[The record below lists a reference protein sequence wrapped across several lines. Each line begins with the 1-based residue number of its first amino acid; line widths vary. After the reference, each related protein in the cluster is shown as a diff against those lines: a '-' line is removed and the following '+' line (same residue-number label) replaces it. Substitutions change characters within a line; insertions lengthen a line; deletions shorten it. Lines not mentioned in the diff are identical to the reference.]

1 MVVQP
6 YGSRTRRGAALHCRG
21 PGSTAQVPSTSST
34 PRRAPQTPK
43 MCQHTRLIRIS
54 GFPRSPKTQGP
65 KGVQSRMCCHSFLG
79 FGFNS
84 KPQPHR
90 RVGLK
95 IPLARRVHSPV
106 VRHTG
111 TLSAIS
117 IPKLSFANLH
127 PGWGSQNRMNGGDEM
142 PADRAQRWVD
152 FLIDFNGKSIPVCR
166 DTQGLGQTETGLRI
180 GTPAAYGHQPT
191 SLT

>member
-1 MVVQP
+1 MVFVQP

-21 PGSTAQVPSTSST
+21 PGSTKQVPSTSTSSFATRSST

-43 MCQHTRLIRIS
+43 LCQHTRLIRIS

-95 IPLARRVHSPV
+95 IPLARRVHFPGGAPHRDPICHRHPKAL
-106 VRHTG
+106 VRE
-111 TLSAIS
+111 
-117 IPKLSFANLH
+117 FA
-127 PGWGSQNRMNGGDEM
+127 PRMGI
-142 PADRAQRWVD
+142 A
-152 FLIDFNGKSIPVCR
+152 KSYER
-166 DTQGLGQTETGLRI
+166 G
-180 GTPAAYGHQPT
+180 
-191 SLT
+191 